1 MPLTLGSRLGPYEIV
16 APLGAGGMGEVYR
29 ARDPRLKRDI
39 AIKVLP
45 ADVTSSHDRLARLE
59 REATTVAGLNHPN
72 IVVLHSIE
80 EAGGIRFLTME
91 LVEGRSL
98 AELVIPGGLPIAQVL
113 DLAIPLA
120 DALVAAHEKGVV
132 HRDLKPANVMV
143 TREGRVKVLDF
154 GLAKLTEAEPDL
166 DATHAATIASPISDG
181 GQVVGTVP
189 YMAPEQIRGEA
200 VDARTDLFSLGVLI
214 YELAGGQRPFTG
226 QSHADVSSAIL
237 RDRPPSL
244 TSLRADLPGDLER
257 IIGRCLEKNPRERF
271 QTALDVANELRSI
284 RRSLERDASPVPR
297 PAGPRRSRLLLAT
310 AAVAILIV
318 VVVATGMVLR
328 TRRAPAP
335 RAIRSLAVLPLENL
349 SRDPEQDFF
358 ADGMTE
364 ELITSLA
371 NIEGVNVISRSST
384 MQYKGT
390 KKTIPQIAR
399 ELKVDAVVEGS
410 AMRAGDEVRISAQLI
425 EAATDRHL
433 WARSYQRSLAN
444 VLVLQG
450 EVAQAIAAEI
460 RSTLT
465 PRGEARV
472 TGAPSVNAAAY
483 EDYLKGRYEWSKRTP
498 EAFPLAVAL
507 FERAIAADSSYAA
520 AWAGL
525 ADVYAVM
532 PGNLIEPTRPRF
544 VKALEAVRHAL
555 RLDPHLA
562 EAHATLGL
570 LKYRMD
576 YDWAGADSEFHTALA
591 LNPSYATAHQ
601 WYGLSLA
608 VRGRLDEA
616 SAAVA
621 RARELDPYS
630 NIVLFNQ
637 GQVLQWQRRHDEAIL
652 VLQRVIKSSPG
663 SSLAGHAWLARAY
676 YANRMYPA
684 ALAEFMIAD
693 SLEGGRLH
701 RDQRIRSAVLTGD
714 TKLFWNLL
722 VADQEERVRE
732 RYLSPN
738 TMIVG
743 YAQLGDADRAFYWAE
758 RALEDL
764 DFRILATLRDA
775 MLDPLRSDPRFA
787 AILRKHG
794 LEP

>member
-29 ARDPRLKRDI
+29 ARDPRLKREI

-45 ADVTSSHDRLARLE
+45 ADVTSSPDRLARLE

-98 AELVIPGGLPIAQVL
+98 AELLTPGGLPIAQVL

-120 DALVAAHEKGVV
+120 EALVAAHEKGVV

-154 GLAKLTEAEPDL
+154 GLAKFTEAEPDL

-297 PAGPRRSRLLLAT
+297 PSGPRRSRLLLAT
-310 AAVAILIV
+310 AAVAMLIV
-318 VVVATGMVLR
+318 AVVAIGMVLR
-328 TRRAPAP
+328 TRRAPGP
-335 RAIRSLAVLPLENL
+335 GAIRSLAVLPLENL
-349 SRDPEQDFF
+349 SRDPAQDFF

-371 NIEGVNVISRSST
+371 NIEGVSVISRTSS
-384 MQYKGT
+384 MQYRGT

-410 AMRAGDEVRISAQLI
+410 AMRVGDDVRISAQLI

-472 TGAPSVNAAAY
+472 TGAPSVNAAAH

-498 EAFPLAVAL
+498 EATRLAIAL
-507 FERAIAADSSYAA
+507 FERSIATDSSYAA

-525 ADVYAVM
+525 ADVYLV
-532 PGNLIEPTRPRF
+532 PTNQSEPTRPRL
-544 VKALEAVRHAL
+544 VKAFEAVHHAL

-562 EAHATLGL
+562 EAHATLGA
-570 LKYRMD
+570 LKYQME
-576 YDWAGADSEFHTALA
+576 YDWAGADLEFRTSLT

-616 SAAVA
+616 EAELA
-621 RARELDPYS
+621 RARELDPLS
-630 NIVLFNQ
+630 TIMLFNQ
-637 GQVLQWQRRHDEAIL
+637 GQILYWQRRYDEAIP
-652 VLQRVIKSSPG
+652 VLQEVVGSPWPG
-663 SSLAGHAWLARAY
+663 FSGGHVWLGRAY
-676 YANRMYPA
+676 YAKRMYPA
-684 ALAEFMIAD
+684 ALAEFVIAD
-693 SLEGGRLH
+693 SLEGGSLH
-701 RDQRIRSAVLTGD
+701 RDERIRAAVLAGD
-714 TKLFWNLL
+714 TTRYMSLSVAEGEKRAKREYVSPTNL
-722 VADQEERVRE
+722 
-732 RYLSPN
+732 
-738 TMIVG
+738 IVG
-743 YAQLGDADRAFYWAE
+743 YAQLGDSNRAFDWVE
-758 RALEDL
+758 RGWEER
-764 DFRILATLRDA
+764 DFRMLVTLRDA